1 MTLKNAQNA
10 FLEQKNNY
18 TLSSVLL
25 FQRQSNIISILI
37 YKYYKEI
44 KLKTNLRN
52 NYAWLLN
59 FLTIIDIQ
67 VFKKKY

>member
-52 NYAWLLN
+52 NYVWLLN